1 MVVPNDDWT
10 LPPPPELI
18 YLCCD
23 ELLVLDWVLCAA
35 SGLVHEDSDP
45 AFGWHETRLECW
57 RQIIGLGED
66 KTSLKALPLTPR
78 DAKTLLRAVPTTLT
92 WGDGVDHGF
101 NLKMKLAKFQLGEDY
116 AADNSTDQAAAS
128 DPPDEAPGAAPA

>member
-1 MVVPNDDWT
+1 MVIPDDDWT

-18 YLCCD
+18 HLCCD

-35 SGLVHEDSDP
+35 SGLVQEDADP

-57 RQIIGLGED
+57 RQIGESKED
-66 KTSLKALPLTPR
+66 DNTSLLPLPLTQR

-101 NLKMKLAKFQLGEDY
+101 NLKMKLAKFLLGEDY
-116 AADNSTDQAAAS
+116 AADNSTDQTAS
-128 DPPDEAPGAAPA
+128 DPPDETPGAAPA